1 METLK
6 DLKLTNLERTVIFHL
21 AYCDEYNEMACA
33 NLIELTNETKIDSKI
48 LRGVLAS
55 LSKKEIIEISEYPN
69 REVAYLLYNEYN
81 HTLI

>member
-1 METLK
+1 
-6 DLKLTNLERTVIFHL
+6 
-21 AYCDEYNEMACA
+21 MACA